1 MKDSFDQVVT
11 CHSTAALKAYDQA
24 VDCQLHA
31 WPGALV
37 AIEQALEQAPDFALA
52 HSTRALLL
60 QSAGRGAEAR
70 EASTQALRLANAVT
84 ERERSH
90 IGVINLIL
98 EGRSAVALQSVRAH
112 AERWP
117 IDALVMSL
125 ALGAFGLITFSG
137 QADHDQQR
145 FDLVQKLIPH
155 YPSDHPWLLSHR
167 GWVLIETN
175 RPEAGLPFVSRSL
188 ELRPANGNAAH
199 VMMHAWFELNEPE
212 LAIDFAKTWLAQ
224 YPDTAML
231 FGHIHWHTALCEL
244 ELGRTD
250 EAIER
255 LRTVIEPHLAYAPPL
270 VGMTDTTSLLWR
282 LKLQGLTDLSWRT
295 AEKFAQDKFANGGN
309 VFAELH
315 LAMLAAGTAQHN
327 ALSACRLRLQRYADS
342 GHGGAP
348 SALAWV
354 DGLASWLA
362 CDVAKARQALS
373 ECAKHS
379 VTLGG
384 SHAQRTVIAR
394 TLDSLSENESG
405 STALD

>member
-1 MKDSFDQVVT
+1 VKDSFDQVVT
-11 CHSTAALKAYDQA
+11 CKSKDALEAYDHA

-31 WPGALV
+31 WPGALAAV
-37 AIEQALEQAPDFALA
+37 DLAIEHAPDFALA

-70 EASTQALRLANAVT
+70 EASTQALLFAKPVT
-84 ERERSH
+84 GREQSH
-90 IGVINLIL
+90 IGIINLML
-98 EGRSAVALQSVRAH
+98 EGRSAVALQNVLRH
-112 AERWP
+112 ADQWP
-117 IDALVMSL
+117 SDALVMSL
-125 ALGAFGLITFSG
+125 ALGAFGLIAFSG
-137 QADHDQQR
+137 RADHDQER
-145 FDLVQKLIPH
+145 FDFVQTLIPQ
-155 YPSDHPWLLSHR
+155 YPTDHPWLLSHR

-175 RPEAGLPFVSRSL
+175 QPEAGLPFVSRSL
-188 ELRPANGNAAH
+188 ALRPENGNAAH
-199 VMMHAWFELNEPE
+199 VMMHARFELDEPE
-212 LAIDFAKTWLAQ
+212 IAMNFAKTWLAQ

-244 ELGRTD
+244 ELGQTD

-255 LRTVIEPHLAYAPPL
+255 LLTVIEPHLAYAPPL

-282 LKLQGLTDLSWRT
+282 LKLQGLKDLSWRA
-295 AEKFAQDKFANGGN
+295 AEKFAQDKFAKGGN

-315 LAMLAAGTAQHN
+315 LAMLAAGTGQTT
-327 ALSACRLRLQRYADS
+327 ALNACRVRLQKYANA

-362 CDVAKARQALS
+362 CDVTKSRQALN
-373 ECAKHS
+373 ECVKDS

-384 SHAQRTVIAR
+384 SHAQRTVIEQ
-394 TLDSLSENESG
+394 TLASLN
-405 STALD
+405 

>member
-11 CHSTAALKAYDQA
+11 CHSKEALEAYDDA

-31 WPGALV
+31 WPGALAAV
-37 AIEQALEQAPDFALA
+37 DLAIEHAPDFALA
-52 HSTRALLL
+52 HSTHALLL
-60 QSAGRGAEAR
+60 QSAGRSVEAR
-70 EASTQALRLANAVT
+70 EASKQALLFAKAVT
-84 ERERSH
+84 EREQSH
-90 IGVINLIL
+90 VGIINLML
-98 EGRSAVALQSVRAH
+98 EGRSAVALQNLRTH
-112 AERWP
+112 AEQWP
-117 IDALVMSL
+117 LDALVISL
-125 ALGAFGLITFSG
+125 ALGAFGLIAFSG

-145 FDLVQKLIPH
+145 FDLVQKLVPH

-175 RPEAGLPFVSRSL
+175 QPEAGLPFVSRSL
-188 ELRPANGNAAH
+188 ELRPENGNAAH
-199 VMMHAWFELNEPE
+199 VMMHARFERNEPE
-212 LAIDFAKTWLAQ
+212 LAMSFANAWLAQ
-224 YPDTAML
+224 YPGTAML

-244 ELGRTD
+244 ALGQTD

-282 LKLQGLTDLSWRT
+282 LKLQGLNDLSWRA

-315 LAMLAAGTAQHN
+315 LAMLAAGTGQPS
-327 ALSACRLRLQRYADS
+327 ALEASRLRLQKHADA
-342 GHGGAP
+342 GHGGAS

-362 CDVAKARQALS
+362 RDVSTARQALT
-373 ECAKHS
+373 ECVKHS

-384 SHAQRTVIAR
+384 SHAQRTV
-394 TLDSLSENESG
+394 LELSLASIE
-405 STALD
+405 

>member
-11 CHSTAALKAYDQA
+11 CHSAAALMAYDQA

-31 WPGALV
+31 WPGALAAV
-37 AIEQALEQAPDFALA
+37 ELALEHSPDFALA
-52 HSTRALLL
+52 QSTRALLL
-60 QSAGRGAEAR
+60 QSAGRGTEAR
-70 EASTQALRLANAVT
+70 EASKQALLLAKAVT
-84 ERERSH
+84 EREQSH
-90 IGVINLIL
+90 VGIINLIL
-98 EGRSAVALQSVRAH
+98 EGRAAAALQHVRTH
-112 AERWP
+112 SDQWP
-117 IDALVMSL
+117 NDALVMSL

-145 FDLVQKLIPH
+145 FDFVQKLIPH
-155 YPSDHPWLLSHR
+155 YPTDHPWLLCHR

-175 RPEAGLPFVSRSL
+175 QPEAGLPFVSRSL
-188 ELRPANGNAAH
+188 ELRTANGNAAH
-199 VMMHAWFELNEPE
+199 VMMHARFELNEPE
-212 LAIDFAKTWLAQ
+212 IAMGFAKTWLAQ

-244 ELGRTD
+244 ELGQTD

-255 LRTVIEPHLAYAPPL
+255 LRMVIEPHLAYAPPL

-282 LKLQGLTDLSWRT
+282 LKLQGLNELSWRA

-315 LAMLAAGTAQHN
+315 LAMLATGTGQHN
-327 ALSACRLRLQRYADS
+327 ALSACRLRLQRYAES

-394 TLDSLSENESG
+394 TVAALS
-405 STALD
+405 

>member
-11 CHSTAALKAYDQA
+11 CHSKEALEAYDDA

-31 WPGALV
+31 WPGALAAV
-37 AIEQALEQAPDFALA
+37 DLAIEHAPAFALA

-60 QSAGRGAEAR
+60 QSAGRGVQAQ
-70 EASTQALRLANAVT
+70 EASKRALLLVKAVT
-84 ERERSH
+84 EREQSH
-90 IGVINLIL
+90 IGIINLML
-98 EGRSAVALQSVRAH
+98 EGRSAVALQNLRTH
-112 AERWP
+112 AEQWP
-117 IDALVMSL
+117 LDALVISL
-125 ALGAFGLITFSG
+125 ALGAFGLIAFSG

-145 FDLVQKLIPH
+145 FDLVQKLVPH

-175 RPEAGLPFVSRSL
+175 QPEAGLPFVSRSL
-188 ELRPANGNAAH
+188 ELRPENGNAAH
-199 VMMHAWFELNEPE
+199 VMMHARFERNEPE
-212 LAIDFAKTWLAQ
+212 LAMSFANAWLAQ

-244 ELGRTD
+244 ELGQTD

-282 LKLQGLTDLSWRT
+282 LKLQGLTDLSWRA

-315 LAMLAAGTAQHN
+315 LAMLAAGTGQPS
-327 ALSACRLRLQRYADS
+327 ALEASRLRLQKHADA
-342 GHGGAP
+342 GHGGAS
-348 SALAWV
+348 SALGWV

-362 CDVAKARQALS
+362 RDVSTARQALNR
-373 ECAKHS
+373 CVKHS

-384 SHAQRTVIAR
+384 SHAQRTVIEQ
-394 TLDSLSENESG
+394 TLASLS
-405 STALD
+405 

>member
-11 CHSTAALKAYDQA
+11 CHSKDALKSYDHA

-31 WPGALV
+31 WPGAL
-37 AIEQALEQAPDFALA
+37 ASIEQALEHAPDFALA

-60 QSAGRGAEAR
+60 QAAGRGAEAR
-70 EASTQALRLANAVT
+70 EASKQALMRTNAVT
-84 ERERSH
+84 EREQSH
-90 IGVINLIL
+90 IGIVNLML
-98 EGRSAVALQSVRAH
+98 DGRSTAALQNVRTH
-112 AERWP
+112 ADQWP
-117 IDALVMSL
+117 GDALVMSL

-145 FDLVQKLIPH
+145 FDFVQKLVSH
-155 YPSDHPWLLSHR
+155 YPADHPWLLSHR

-175 RPEAGLPFVSRSL
+175 QPEAGLPFVSRSL
-188 ELRPANGNAAH
+188 ELRRANGNAAH
-199 VMMHAWFELNEPE
+199 IMMHARFELNEPDIAME
-212 LAIDFAKTWLAQ
+212 FAKTWLTQ

-244 ELGRTD
+244 ELGQT
-250 EAIER
+250 EQALNR
-255 LRTVIEPHLAYAPPL
+255 LVTVIEPHLACALPL

-282 LKLQGLTDLSWRT
+282 LKLQGLGDLNWGA

-315 LAMLAAGTAQHN
+315 LAMLAAGTGQLT
-327 ALSACRLRLQRYADS
+327 ALDDCRQRLQKHADA

-354 DGLASWLA
+354 NGLAAWLNR
-362 CDVAKARQALS
+362 DLLTARHALS
-373 ECAKHS
+373 ECVKDS
-379 VTLGG
+379 VTVGG
-384 SHAQRTVIAR
+384 SHAQRTIIER
-394 TLDSLSENESG
+394 TLTSLS
-405 STALD
+405 

>member
-1 MKDSFDQVVT
+1 MKDSFNQVVT
-11 CHSTAALKAYDQA
+11 CHSTAALQAYDHA

-31 WPGALV
+31 WPGALAAV
-37 AIEQALEQAPDFALA
+37 DLAIEHAPAFALA

-60 QSAGRGAEAR
+60 QSAGRGVEAR
-70 EASTQALRLANAVT
+70 EASTQALLFAKAVT
-84 ERERSH
+84 GREQSH
-90 IGVINLIL
+90 IGIINLML
-98 EGRSAVALQSVRAH
+98 EGRSAVALQNVRTH
-112 AERWP
+112 AEQWP
-117 IDALVMSL
+117 LDALVISL
-125 ALGAFGLITFSG
+125 ALGAFGLIAFSG

-145 FDLVQKLIPH
+145 FDFVQKLVPH
-155 YPSDHPWLLSHR
+155 YPNDHPWLLSHR

-188 ELRPANGNAAH
+188 KLRSANGNAAH
-199 VMMHAWFELNEPE
+199 VMMHARFELNEPE
-212 LAIDFAKTWLAQ
+212 RAMNFAKTWLAQ

-244 ELGRTD
+244 ELGQTD

-282 LKLQGLTDLSWRT
+282 LKLQGLNDLSWRA

-315 LAMLAAGTAQHN
+315 LAMLAAGTGQPS
-327 ALSACRLRLQRYADS
+327 ALEASRLRLQKHADA
-342 GHGGAP
+342 GHGGAS
-348 SALAWV
+348 SALGWV

-362 CDVAKARQALS
+362 RDVSTARQALNR
-373 ECAKHS
+373 CVKHS

-384 SHAQRTVIAR
+384 SHAQRTVIEQ
-394 TLDSLSENESG
+394 TLASLS
-405 STALD
+405 

>member
-11 CHSTAALKAYDQA
+11 CHSTAALQAYDQA
-24 VDCQLHA
+24 VDCQLGA
-31 WPGALV
+31 WPGALA
-37 AIEQALEQAPDFALA
+37 AIEQALKQAPDFALA

-60 QSAGRGAEAR
+60 QSAGRGIEAR

-84 ERERSH
+84 EREHSH

-145 FDLVQKLIPH
+145 FDFVQKLISH
-155 YPSDHPWLLSHR
+155 YPTDHPWFLSHR

-175 RPEAGLPFVSRSL
+175 QPEAGLPFVSRSL
-188 ELRPANGNAAH
+188 ELRPENGNAAH
-199 VMMHAWFELNEPE
+199 VMMHARFELNEPE
-212 LAIDFAKTWLAQ
+212 LALNFAKTWLAQ
-224 YPDTAML
+224 YPNTAML
-231 FGHIHWHTALCEL
+231 FGHVHWHTALCEL
-244 ELGRTD
+244 ELGQTKQ
-250 EAIER
+250 AINR
-255 LRTVIEPHLAYAPPL
+255 LLTVIEPHLAYAPPL
-270 VGMTDTTSLLWR
+270 VGMTDTVSLLWR
-282 LKLQGLTDLSWRT
+282 LKLRGLSDLNWST
-295 AEKFAQDKFANGGN
+295 AEKFAQDKFAHGGN

-315 LAMLAAGTAQHN
+315 LAMLAAGTGQPR
-327 ALSACRLRLQRYADS
+327 ALEACRLRLQKHADA
-342 GHGGAP
+342 GHGGAL

-354 DGLASWLA
+354 DGLASWFA
-362 CDVAKARQALS
+362 RDISAARQELT
-373 ECAKHS
+373 ECVKHS

-384 SHAQRTVIAR
+384 SHAQRTIIER
-394 TLDSLSENESG
+394 TLASVG
-405 STALD
+405 

>member
-1 MKDSFDQVVT
+1 VKDSFDQVVT
-11 CHSTAALKAYDQA
+11 CHSTSALKAYDQA

-31 WPGALV
+31 WPGALA

-84 ERERSH
+84 EREHSH

-98 EGRSAVALQSVRAH
+98 EGRSTVALKSVRAH

-117 IDALVMSL
+117 SDALVLSL

-199 VMMHAWFELNEPE
+199 VMMHARFELNEPE

-231 FGHIHWHTALCEL
+231 FGHVHWHTALCEL
-244 ELGRTD
+244 ELGQT
-250 EAIER
+250 EHAINR
-255 LRTVIEPHLAYAPPL
+255 LLTVIEPHLAYAPPL

-282 LKLQGLTDLSWRT
+282 LKLRGVSDLNWT
-295 AEKFAQDKFANGGN
+295 AAEKFAQDKFANGGN

-315 LAMLAAGTAQHN
+315 LAMLAAGTGQPG
-327 ALSACRLRLQRYADS
+327 ALEACCLRLQKHADA
-342 GHGGAP
+342 GHGGAS

-354 DGLASWLA
+354 SGLASWLA
-362 CDVAKARQALS
+362 RDVSTARQALT
-373 ECAKHS
+373 ECVKHS
-379 VTLGG
+379 VTVGG
-384 SHAQRTVIAR
+384 SHAQRTV
-394 TLDSLSENESG
+394 LELSLASIE
-405 STALD
+405 

>member
-11 CHSTAALKAYDQA
+11 CRSTAALKAYDQA

-31 WPGALV
+31 WPGALAAV
-37 AIEQALEQAPDFALA
+37 DLALKQAPDFALA

-60 QSAGRGAEAR
+60 QSAGRGIEAR

-84 ERERSH
+84 EREHSH

-98 EGRSAVALQSVRAH
+98 EGRSGVALQTVRAH

-145 FDLVQKLIPH
+145 FDFVQKLIPH
-155 YPSDHPWLLSHR
+155 YPTDHPWFLSHR

-175 RPEAGLPFVSRSL
+175 QPETGLPFVSRSL
-188 ELRPANGNAAH
+188 ELRPENGNAAH
-199 VMMHAWFELNEPE
+199 VMMHARFELNEPE
-212 LAIDFAKTWLAQ
+212 LAMNFAKTWLAQ
-224 YPDTAML
+224 YPNSAML
-231 FGHIHWHTALCEL
+231 FGHVHWHTALCEL
-244 ELGRTD
+244 ELGQT
-250 EAIER
+250 EQAINR
-255 LRTVIEPHLAYAPPL
+255 LLTVIEPHLAYAPPL

-282 LKLQGLTDLSWRT
+282 LKLRGVSDLKWT
-295 AEKFAQDKFANGGN
+295 AAEKFAHDKFANGGN

-315 LAMLAAGTAQHN
+315 LAMLAAGTGQPR
-327 ALSACRLRLQRYADS
+327 ALEACRLRLQKHADA
-342 GHGGAP
+342 GHGGAL

-362 CDVAKARQALS
+362 RDMSTAREALT
-373 ECAKHS
+373 ECVKHS
-379 VTLGG
+379 VSVGG
-384 SHAQRTVIAR
+384 SHAQRTV
-394 TLDSLSENESG
+394 LELSLASIESVQ
-405 STALD
+405 S

>member
-11 CHSTAALKAYDQA
+11 CHSTAALQAYDQA

-31 WPGALV
+31 WPGALA

-60 QSAGRGAEAR
+60 QSAGCGIEAR
-70 EASTQALRLANAVT
+70 ESSTQALRLANAVT

-117 IDALVMSL
+117 SDALVLSL

-145 FDLVQKLIPH
+145 FDFVQKLIPH
-155 YPSDHPWLLSHR
+155 YPTDHPWFLSHR

-175 RPEAGLPFVSRSL
+175 QPEAGLPFASRSL

-199 VMMHAWFELNEPE
+199 VMMHARFELNEPE
-212 LAIDFAKTWLAQ
+212 LAMNFAKTWLAQ

-231 FGHIHWHTALCEL
+231 FGHVHWHTALCEL
-244 ELGRTD
+244 ELGYT
-250 EAIER
+250 EQAIQR
-255 LRTVIEPHLAYAPPL
+255 LLTVIEPHLTYAPPL
-270 VGMTDTTSLLWR
+270 VGMTDTASLLWR
-282 LKLQGLTDLSWRT
+282 LKLQGLNDLSWST
-295 AEKFAQDKFANGGN
+295 AEKFAQVKFANGGN

-315 LAMLAAGTAQHN
+315 LAMLAAGTGRPR
-327 ALSACRLRLQRYADS
+327 ALEACRLRLQKHADA
-342 GHGGAP
+342 GHGGAL

-362 CDVAKARQALS
+362 RDISSARQALT
-373 ECAKHS
+373 ECVKHS

-384 SHAQRTVIAR
+384 SHAQRTVIER
-394 TLDSLSENESG
+394 TLAAVS
-405 STALD
+405 

>member
-31 WPGALV
+31 WPGALA

-60 QSAGRGAEAR
+60 QSAGRGIEAR
-70 EASTQALRLANAVT
+70 EASTEALRLANAVT
-84 ERERSH
+84 EREHSH
-90 IGVINLIL
+90 ISVINLIL
-98 EGRSAVALQSVRAH
+98 AGRSAIALQSVRAH

-137 QADHDQQR
+137 QADHDEKR
-145 FDLVQKLIPH
+145 FDFVQKLIPH
-155 YPSDHPWLLSHR
+155 YPSDHPWFLSHR

-175 RPEAGLPFVSRSL
+175 QPEAGLPFVSRSL

-199 VMMHAWFELNEPE
+199 VMMHARFELNEPE
-212 LAIDFAKTWLAQ
+212 LAMNFAKTWLAQ

-231 FGHIHWHTALCEL
+231 FGHVHWHTALCEL
-244 ELGRTD
+244 ELGYT
-250 EAIER
+250 EQAIQR
-255 LRTVIEPHLAYAPPL
+255 LLTVIEPHLAYAPPL
-270 VGMTDTTSLLWR
+270 VGMTDTASLLWR
-282 LKLQGLTDLSWRT
+282 LKLQGLNDLSWST

-315 LAMLAAGTAQHN
+315 LAMLAAGTGQPR
-327 ALSACRLRLQRYADS
+327 ALEACRLRLQKHADA
-342 GHGGAP
+342 GHGGAL

-362 CDVAKARQALS
+362 RDISTARQALT
-373 ECAKHS
+373 ECIKHS

-384 SHAQRTVIAR
+384 SHAQRTVIER
-394 TLDSLSENESG
+394 TWASVS
-405 STALD
+405 